1 MKCRTRSAAPGLLG
15 LWAALCLSAG
25 PARAAIT
32 VAMTPAAVTV
42 APGAEFDVTIQV
54 TAAGSAFNA
63 FDTRVAFDP
72 AALTAVPLSPLQSQL
87 GSLFTT
93 NCSNL
98 FHRFSAG
105 AAEDTAGCA
114 MLCNGVSTT
123 GPGAVYRLRFRASN
137 TVQQTVISFAQL
149 RFYQAGLFVLPV
161 TSSPTGVGI
170 GMAPPTVDAP
180 PAGGAGLAL
189 AVGPSPVRSDARFAF
204 STPRAGRVTLDVF
217 DVNGRRVRRVLDE
230 TRPAGE
236 GAVPWAAVDESGAR
250 VAPGAYFALLSSGG
264 RTSSLRL
271 VVLR

>member
-1 MKCRTRSAAPGLLG
+1 MKCRSRSAAPGLLG

-42 APGAEFDVTIQV
+42 APGAEFEVTIQV

-72 AALTAVPLSPLQSQL
+72 AALTPVQLSPVQSQI
-87 GSLFTT
+87 GSLFTA

-105 AAEDTAGCA
+105 AAEDTAGCS

-123 GPGAVYRLRFRASN
+123 GPGTVYRLRFRASN

-170 GMAPPTVDAP
+170 GMAPPTVGAP
-180 PAGGAGLAL
+180 PLGASDLAL
-189 AVGPSPVRSDARFAF
+189 SVGPSPVRSEARFAF
-204 STPRAGRVTLDVF
+204 STPRPGRVTLDVF

-230 TRPAGE
+230 FRPAG
-236 GAVPWAAVDESGAR
+236 ASTVAWPAVDAAGVR
-250 VAPGAYFALLSSGG
+250 VPAGAYFAVLDAAGG
-264 RTSSLRL
+264 RLTRKL
-271 VVLR
+271 VVLQ